1 LEPISVLEVG
11 QKYSKKD
18 LASLIDE
25 PRLLN
30 VREGVS
36 SCDNSDSYLLFVDLE
51 KEDKE
56 KRFHFDDFFE
66 EDFFHW
72 DSQTTQHIESP
83 KIQEVVTGSVV
94 TYLFVRV
101 KQKEKSKTLPFIYC
115 GRVKYVS
122 HEKGTSKPVHILFQ
136 NIDYDDFTDNLD
148 LLEVYRWKPSD
159 AGMTTK
165 SKISKTGSVSDER
178 KRKYKK
184 PEQTERKGLVTSRVG
199 QGYYR
204 QQVINKWKGKC
215 PLTGI
220 DELPILISSHIVP
233 WSESDDDERLDVE
246 NGILLSPNL
255 DALFDRH
262 LISFDDYGELL
273 ISSKLSEKNIEN
285 LNLLSLPNIEINER
299 MLKYIRRHRN
309 KFLEIQRGKGTNQK

>member
-1 LEPISVLEVG
+1 MEPISVLEVG